1 MGLLMSAGQAH
12 NVASDLPVE
21 VDTLVPEDVLLKNM
35 LERVPAIIYVADTG
49 PAGRWRYVSPQI
61 RHILGFSP
69 EAWCGD
75 PDLWA
80 SRLHPADYDRVL
92 AAELAHIVSESPES
106 VPDEYRMLHRD
117 GSVVWIRD
125 DAQLVPDGAGRLQW
139 HGVLSDVSE
148 RKQAEIELEH
158 RAAQQAAVA
167 RLGEHALEG
176 ATTSALIQ
184 EASTVAAEILEVE
197 IVAVSELLPERGCF
211 LLRGGLGWP
220 EGAMGTMSSPTGA
233 GSQAGYTILT
243 AGPVVVTDWLT
254 EQRFGQSAAL
264 RDRHARSGLTVP
276 IESRQG
282 PFGVLGVQSTR
293 PRTYSA
299 GDIDFLQSLANVLAD
314 ALERQAT
321 EDDVRHRALHDALT
335 LLPNRVLFHDRLK
348 HALARM
354 QRSQTLTAVL
364 FLDLDRFKLVNDSLG
379 HHMGDELL
387 AAVAPR
393 LSQAVRASDTV
404 ARFGGDEFGILLE
417 DIAGEHDAIA
427 TAERIAAVF
436 ARPFVL
442 GANEHFVTVSIGI
455 ALARGGE
462 PAENLVRDADA
473 AMYRAK
479 EHGRAR
485 YEVFD
490 DAMRVRAIA
499 RLRVENDLRRALDR
513 DELSVVYQ
521 PVVSLAHRDI
531 VGVEALLRWQHPTLG
546 MISPTEFIPVAEES
560 GLIGAIGDWVLERAC
575 RQAANWYPMRPDSA
589 PFGLSVNL
597 SAVQLAKSSF
607 VETVDAVLRNTGL
620 DPNCLS
626 LEITESVLLA
636 DSEALT
642 HTLRA
647 LKARGVRLVIDDFGT
662 GYSAL
667 GYLTRMPLDALKV
680 DRSFVVGL
688 GIQPRDT
695 AITEAI
701 IGMSRAL
708 SLEVVAEGVET
719 PLQIDEL
726 RRLGCGLAQGFYFS
740 RPVAPEEIT
749 SMLQNGPVWAYEVP
763 AGEPSS

>member
-1 MGLLMSAGQAH
+1 MPADQAH
-12 NVASDLPVE
+12 NLADDPPVE
-21 VDTLVPEDVLLKNM
+21 ADTLAPENVLLKNM

-61 RHILGFSP
+61 RYILGFSP

-80 SRLHPADYDRVL
+80 SRLHPDDRERVL
-92 AAELAHIVSESPES
+92 AAEHASAESGSPGS
-106 VPDEYRMLHRD
+106 GPAEYRLLDRD
-117 GSVVWIRD
+117 GNVVWIRD
-125 DAQLVPDGAGRLQW
+125 DAQLVRDATGSLQW
-139 HGVLSDVSE
+139 HGVLSDVTE

-184 EASTVAAEILEVE
+184 EASAAAAEILDVEV
-197 IVAVSELLPERGCF
+197 VAVMELIAERGCF
-211 LLRGGLGWP
+211 VLRGGLGWP
-220 EGAMGTMSSPTGA
+220 QGAMGTLSTPTGA

-243 AGPVVVTDWLT
+243 GAAVVVTDWLT
-254 EQRFGQSAAL
+254 ENRFDQSSAL
-264 RDRHARSGLTVP
+264 RGRRARSGLTVP
-276 IESRQG
+276 IESRNG

-293 PRTYSA
+293 PRDYSVA
-299 GDIDFLQSLANVLAD
+299 DVDFLQSLANVLAD

-335 LLPNRVLFHDRLK
+335 RLPNRVLFRDRLK

-354 QRSQTLTAVL
+354 RRRRTLTALL
-364 FLDLDRFKLVNDSLG
+364 FVDLDRFKLVNDSLG

-387 AAVAPR
+387 AAVGPR
-393 LSQAVRASDTV
+393 LRQAVRASDTV

-455 ALARGGE
+455 AIAHGGE
-462 PAENLVRDADA
+462 LAENLVRDADA

-490 DAMRVRAIA
+490 DAMRVRAMA
-499 RLRVENDLRRALDR
+499 RLRVENDLRRALER
-513 DELSVVYQ
+513 DELSLVYQ
-521 PVVSLAHRDI
+521 PVVSLAQQEI
-531 VGVEALLRWQHPTLG
+531 VGVEALLRWNHPTLG
-546 MISPTEFIPVAEES
+546 MISPAEFIPVAEES
-560 GLIGAIGDWVLERAC
+560 GLIVAIGDWVLEQAC
-575 RQAANWYPMRPDSA
+575 RQAASWYPMRPDAA
-589 PFGLSVNL
+589 PFALSVNL
-597 SAVQLAKSSF
+597 SAVQLAKRGF
-607 VETVDAVLRNTGL
+607 VDTVDTVLRETGL

-636 DSEALT
+636 DSEALAQ
-642 HTLRA
+642 TLRA

-688 GIQPRDT
+688 GTQPRDT

-719 PLQIDEL
+719 PLQIEEL

-740 RPVAPEEIT
+740 RPVSPEEIT
-749 SMLQNGPVWAYEVP
+749 SMLQTGPVWARV
-763 AGEPSS
+763 A

>member
-1 MGLLMSAGQAH
+1 MRLQMSASQAH
-12 NVASDLPVE
+12 SADLEVD

-49 PAGRWRYVSPQI
+49 PTGRWRYVSPQI

-75 PDLWA
+75 PELWA
-80 SRLHPADYDRVL
+80 SRLHPDDRDRVIATEQASVL
-92 AAELAHIVSESPES
+92 TGTPGS
-106 VPDEYRMLHRD
+106 VPAEYRLLHRD

-125 DAQLVPDGAGRLQW
+125 DAQLVRVGPEHLQW
-139 HGVLSDVSE
+139 HGVLSDVTE
-148 RKQAEIELEH
+148 QKRAEIELEH

-184 EASTVAAEILEVE
+184 EASAAAADILGVEV
-197 IVAVSELLPERGCF
+197 VAVLELMPEQACF
-211 LLRGGLGWP
+211 VLRGGLGWP
-220 EGAMGTMSSPTGA
+220 QEAMGTLTSPTGA
-233 GSQAGYTILT
+233 GSQAGHTILT
-243 AGPVVVTDWLT
+243 RAPVVVTEWAT
-254 EQRFGQSAAL
+254 ERRFEKSSAL
-264 RDRHARSGLTVP
+264 RDRDTRSGVSVP
-276 IESRQG
+276 IEGRTG
-282 PFGVLGVQSTR
+282 PYGVLAVQSVR
-293 PRTYSA
+293 SRDYSS
-299 GDIDFLQSLANVLAD
+299 GDVDFLHSLANVLAD

-335 LLPNRVLFHDRLK
+335 RLPNRVLFNDRLTQ
-348 HALARM
+348 ALARM
-354 QRSQTLTAVL
+354 RRSRTLTAIL
-364 FLDLDRFKLVNDSLG
+364 FIDLDRFKLVNDSLG
-379 HHMGDELL
+379 HHVGDELL

-393 LSQAVRASDTV
+393 LRQAVRSSDTV

-417 DIAGEHDAIA
+417 DVGGEHDAIA

-455 ALARGGE
+455 ALAHGRE
-462 PAENLVRDADA
+462 LAENLVRDADA

-499 RLRVENDLRRALDR
+499 RLRVENDLRRALER
-513 DELSVVYQ
+513 DELSLVYQ
-521 PVVSLAHRDI
+521 PVVSLTQQDI
-531 VGVEALLRWQHPTLG
+531 VGVEALLRWHHPTLG
-546 MISPTEFIPVAEES
+546 MISPAEFIPVAEES

-575 RQAANWYPMRPDSA
+575 RQAASWYPMRPDTA

-597 SAVQLAKSSF
+597 SAVQLAKSGF
-607 VETVDAVLRNTGL
+607 VDTVDAVLHDTGL
-620 DPNCLS
+620 DPSCLS

-642 HTLRA
+642 QTLRA

-667 GYLTRMPLDALKV
+667 GYLTRMPLDALKI

-708 SLEVVAEGVET
+708 SLEVIAEGVET
-719 PLQIDEL
+719 PLQITAL
-726 RRLGCGLAQGFYFS
+726 RSLGCGLAQGFYFS
-740 RPVAPEEIT
+740 RPVPPEEIT
-749 SMLQNGPVWAYEVP
+749 SMLQCGPVWAYTLDP
-763 AGEPSS
+763 EPRA